1 MELEKR
7 IKRHENL
14 HIVFWLIKDSCWMLE
29 FRWLGIAMV
38 IPTLII
44 AGTIAYISRKTDDLY
59 INLSIFFW
67 ISANSYWMFI
77 EFFTTGEYKFLAV
90 YPFAL
95 GFVFVGLYYYITLIT
110 KPRSI

>member
-1 MELEKR
+1 
-7 IKRHENL
+7 
-14 HIVFWLIKDSCWMLE
+14 MLE
-29 FRWLGIAMV
+29 YRWLGIAMV
-38 IPTLII
+38 IPTLFI
-44 AGTIAYISRKTDDLY
+44 AATIVYVTRKTNDLY

-67 ISANSYWMFI
+67 ICANSFWMFI